1 MTRGTKPPGRLRHL
15 AYGLVPVNV
24 RAHRASRTPSIFLAR
39 VGVTRVADTL
49 ARTVLVGLAAMALSL
64 LAGWL
69 LHP

>member
-1 MTRGTKPPGRLRHL
+1 MSKVPGQEDYTAPIVL
-15 AYGLVPVNV
+15 
-24 RAHRASRTPSIFLAR
+24 RASRTPSIFLVR

-49 ARTVLVGLAAMALSL
+49 ALTVLVGLAAVALSL